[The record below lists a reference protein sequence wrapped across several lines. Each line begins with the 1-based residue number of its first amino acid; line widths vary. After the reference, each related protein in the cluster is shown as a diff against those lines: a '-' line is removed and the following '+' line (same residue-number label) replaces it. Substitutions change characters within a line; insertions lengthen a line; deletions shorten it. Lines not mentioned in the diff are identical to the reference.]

1 MLLLEEQY
9 LTTEEIAKMLRV
21 SVQSVNKWCRE
32 GKLKAIRAGRRW
44 RITRAD
50 LNQFTQKGVP
60 QEQRPKINGL
70 VFSH

>member
-1 MLLLEEQY
+1 LEEQY
-9 LTTEEIAKMLRV
+9 LTTEEVATMLRV

-50 LNQFTQKGVP
+50 LNQFTQQGVP
-60 QEQRPKINGL
+60 HEQSPKASGL
-70 VFSH
+70 VAFAQ